1 MNQQMLMN
9 NILNELDISL
19 DVDEQL
25 FFASSLPKDVSSL
38 FVSLILLIPFILS
51 VCLTIVV
58 SEFFAILFLLT
69 PIFIIVLFKVF
80 ERFTSKSIKDGRY
93 LVITS
98 NRIISSNGTYSW
110 SQIHHVFP
118 TDYPDQKSILLKLVP
133 GSIEYESRIA
143 NQEFILESDFIY
155 VNSKNTSSRLY
166 NKIYTVWNDQQP
178 DKKLKSIGLIL
189 KDAYQLIGTEGKKNI
204 QKYKG
209 IHNKM
214 QVLCFYSQQ
223 FPFSRFQVEIEL
235 PEAVPAYIRITND
248 KGLKQ
253 LKGGWNNVTINR
265 KEIDL
270 NYRIH
275 ASHPDQFKSLITNP
289 ETITLMKR
297 IAALGKCNMHFGQ
310 KGKKQKELP
319 TSVKDNE
326 GVLDVQMIKQYSDN
340 EKGYLIDDSS
350 KLTIEFKL
358 NKTSQNDIDSIKDL
372 VSMGMEL
379 SMLMANGISEFIEY

>member
-38 FVSLILLIPFILS
+38 FVSLILLIPFILL

-80 ERFTSKSIKDGRY
+80 ERFTSKSVKDGRY

-143 NQEFILESDFIY
+143 NQEFMLESDFIY

-289 ETITLMKR
+289 ETITLMER

-310 KGKKQKELP
+310 QGKKQKELP